1 MKISNFEVRKN
12 DLSKSRVTSSDV
24 PALHDG
30 EVLVE
35 VDRFALTANNVT
47 YGIVGDKLGYWNFF
61 PAESGWGIIPV
72 WGFAD
77 VVDTKHADIKK
88 GERLYG
94 YFPMGTHLVIRPGN
108 ISENRF
114 SDVSVHRAELSPVYN
129 SYVRVNNE
137 SYYDEAMD
145 NERMLLFPLY
155 ATSFCLSDFLK
166 DNDCFSATQ
175 IIIPSASSK
184 TAIGLAYALRADEV
198 SQTCVG
204 LTSPGNREQVE
215 SLGLYD
221 VVAVYSALSDIDTTQ
236 ASVIVD
242 MSGNGAVLS
251 ELHELLGENMKF
263 TSNVGLTHFDANEMG
278 PGFIR
283 ERSAMFF
290 APAHIKKRTAEWGP
304 GEFEKRAYRFW
315 HEASLRSRDWLVVDQ
330 QKGMDALTS
339 VFAELREGRVSPE
352 RGIVVSF

>member
-1 MKISNFEVRKN
+1 MKISNFEVRKD
-12 DLSKSRVTSSDV
+12 DLSQSRVTSSAA
-24 PALHDG
+24 PALNDG

-35 VDRFALTANNVT
+35 VDRFAITANNVT
-47 YGIVGDKLGYWNFF
+47 YGIVGEKLGYWDFF
-61 PAESGWGIIPV
+61 PVESGWGIIPV

-77 VVDTKHADIKK
+77 VVDTQHADIKK
-88 GERLYG
+88 GERFYG
-94 YFPMGTHLVIRPGN
+94 YFPMGTHLIMRPGH
-108 ISENRF
+108 IKETRF
-114 SDVSVHRAELSPVYN
+114 SDISIHRAELFPVYN

-137 SYYDEAMD
+137 SYYDDAMD

-166 DNDCFSATQ
+166 DNDYFGATQ

-184 TAIGLAYALRADEV
+184 TAIGLAYALRADDI

-221 VVAVYSALSDIDTTQ
+221 VVAVYSALSDVDTTQ

-278 PGFIR
+278 RGFIR

-304 GEFEKRAYRFW
+304 GEFQKRAYRFW

-330 QKGMDALTS
+330 QKGMDALTD
-339 VFAELREGRVSPE
+339 VFAELREGRVSPD

>member
-1 MKISNFEVRKN
+1 MKMSNFEVRKN
-12 DLSKSRVTSSDV
+12 DLSQSRVTSSAA
-24 PALHDG
+24 PALNDG

-35 VDRFALTANNVT
+35 VDRFAITANNIS

-61 PAESGWGIIPV
+61 PADSGWGIIPV

-88 GERLYG
+88 GERFYG
-94 YFPMGTHLVIRPGN
+94 YFPMGTHLVMRPGN
-108 ISENRF
+108 VKEARF
-114 SDVSVHRAELSPVYN
+114 SDVSIHRAELFPVYN

-137 SYYDEAMD
+137 SHYDDAMD

-166 DNDCFSATQ
+166 DNDYFGATQ

-184 TAIGLAYALRADEV
+184 TAIGLAYALKKDEV

-221 VVAVYSALSDIDTTQ
+221 VVAVYSALSDMDTTQ

-242 MSGNGAVLS
+242 MSGNGPVLS

-315 HEASLRSRDWLVVDQ
+315 HEASLQSRDWLVVDQ
-330 QKGMDALTS
+330 QKGMDALVGAFT
-339 VFAELREGRVSPE
+339 ELLEGSVSPD

>member
-1 MKISNFEVRKN
+1 MNVSNFEVRK
-12 DLSKSRVTSSDV
+12 DDISQSRVTSSET
-24 PALHDG
+24 PALNDD

-35 VDRFALTANNVT
+35 VDRFAITANNISYGVT
-47 YGIVGDKLGYWNFF
+47 GDKLGYWDFF

-77 VVDTKHADIKK
+77 VVDTKHADVKK
-88 GERLYG
+88 GERIYG
-94 YFPMGTHLVIRPGN
+94 YFPMGTHLVMRPGN
-108 ISENRF
+108 IKETRF
-114 SDVSVHRAELSPVYN
+114 SDMSVHRAELFPVYN

-137 SYYDEAMD
+137 PYYDDAMD

-166 DNDCFSATQ
+166 DNDFFGATQ

-198 SQTCVG
+198 SQNCVG
-204 LTSPGNREQVE
+204 LTSAGNRVQVE

-221 VVAVYSALSDIDTTQ
+221 VVAVYDALADIDSAQ

-251 ELHELLGENMKF
+251 ELHRLLGENMKNN
-263 TSNVGLTHFDANEMG
+263 SNVGLTHFDANEMG
-278 PGFIR
+278 PDYIR
-283 ERSAMFF
+283 ERSKMFF
-290 APAHIKKRTAEWGP
+290 APAHIKKRAAEWGP

-315 HEASLRSRDWLVVDQ
+315 YEASIKSRDWLTVDHH
-330 QKGMDALTS
+330 KGMDSLTRA
-339 VFAELREGRVSPE
+339 FTELREGKISPDK
-352 RGIVVSF
+352 GMVVSF